1 MPRPRPSG
9 AARLTVDGRIHQG
22 YVIVAEWGLA
32 ALNVDRLCD
41 RLGVTK
47 GSFYRHFDDPQPT
60 TDDREE
66 HPMAG
71 MRDTVTHTFQ
81 KRIANPVMRRL
92 PFQTLLETTGR
103 TSGQPRR
110 TPLGGRRIGDQF
122 WFVSEFGERSQYIR
136 NIKADPHVRV
146 RLRGRWH
153 PGVAHLLPE
162 DDPRVRLRELPQ
174 FNSFGVR
181 TFGTDLLTV
190 QVDLTG

>member
-1 MPRPRPSG
+1 MP
-9 AARLTVDGRIHQG
+9 
-22 YVIVAEWGLA
+22 GL
-32 ALNVDRLCD
+32 
-41 RLGVTK
+41 
-47 GSFYRHFDDPQPT
+47 
-60 TDDREE
+60 
-66 HPMAG
+66 
-71 MRDTVTHTFQ
+71 RDTVTHTFQ

-103 TSGQPRR
+103 KSGQPRR
-110 TPLGGRRIGDQF
+110 TPLGGKRIGDQF

-153 PGVAHLLPE
+153 TGVAHLVPE
-162 DDPRVRLRELPQ
+162 DDPHARLRELPQ

-190 QVDLTG
+190 RVDLTG

>member
-1 MPRPRPSG
+1 MP
-9 AARLTVDGRIHQG
+9 
-22 YVIVAEWGLA
+22 GL
-32 ALNVDRLCD
+32 
-41 RLGVTK
+41 
-47 GSFYRHFDDPQPT
+47 
-60 TDDREE
+60 
-66 HPMAG
+66 
-71 MRDTVTHTFQ
+71 RDTVTHTFQ

-103 TSGQPRR
+103 RSGQPRR
-110 TPLGGRRIGDQF
+110 TPLGGKRIGDQF

-153 PGVAHLLPE
+153 TGVAHLVPE
-162 DDPRVRLRELPQ
+162 DDPHARLRELPQ

-190 QVDLTG
+190 RVDLTG